1 MICRRP
7 SFHLM
12 VVLLAILAAIGVFGP
27 VHAAPAHAAQ
37 MVAAPS
43 AAAPRFTVEVK
54 GQGQDVILIPG
65 LASSS
70 AVWDDTVKQLQ
81 GRYRLHVIQV
91 AGFAGA
97 PAGANAEGPVIQPTV
112 DALDGYIKSAK
123 LKSPAVIGHSM
134 GGLMGLMLAR
144 QHPEDVSR
152 LMVVDS
158 LPFYAVVFSPAATV
172 EGVKPQ
178 AAAMRDMAEKATPE
192 QWAAGETRTMARLV
206 KSQVGLKAATEAA
219 IASNPSVTG
228 RALYDD
234 LTTDL
239 RGEIAAIK
247 TPTVMLYPWDETTG
261 APRSAYDALYT
272 SAYAPMASAKVKRID
287 GSLHFIMLDQPAAF
301 AAEVESFLK

>member
-1 MICRRP
+1 MIRRLFP
-7 SFHLM
+7 TRAAFACAVAVLTALM
-12 VVLLAILAAIGVFGP
+12 SAHESRAAEP
-27 VHAAPAHAAQ
+27 VP
-37 MVAAPS
+37 VPS
-43 AAAPRFTVEVK
+43 AAAPRFTVAVT
-54 GQGQDVILIPG
+54 GQGPDVILIPG
-65 LASSS
+65 LASSA
-70 AVWDDTVKQLQ
+70 AVWDDTVKQLR

-91 AGFAGA
+91 AGFAGT
-97 PAGANAEGPVIQPTV
+97 PVGANAEGPVIQPAV

-144 QHPEDVSR
+144 QHPEDLGK

-158 LPFYAVVFSPAATV
+158 LPFFPVVFSPQATV
-172 EGVKPQ
+172 ESVRPQ
-178 AAAMRDMAEKATPE
+178 AAAMRDMALKSNPE
-192 QWAAGETRTMARLV
+192 QWAAGETQTMVRLV
-206 KSQVGLKAATEAA
+206 KSPEARKAATAAA

-247 TPTVMLYPWDETTG
+247 TPTVMLYPWDAATG
-261 APRSAYDALYT
+261 APQAMFDTLYT
-272 SAYAPMASAKVKRID
+272 EAYAPMTSAKVKRID
-287 GSLHFIMLDQPAAF
+287 GAFHFIMLDQPAAF

>member
-1 MICRRP
+1 MIRRLFP
-7 SFHLM
+7 TRAAFACA
-12 VVLLAILAAIGVFGP
+12 VAILTALIAS
-27 VHAAPAHAAQ
+27 HESRAAAPIA
-37 MVAAPS
+37 VPS
-43 AAAPRFTVEVK
+43 AAAPRFTVAVTGK
-54 GQGQDVILIPG
+54 GPDVILIPG

-91 AGFAGA
+91 AGFAGT
-97 PAGANAEGPVIQPTV
+97 PVGANAEGPVIQPTV
-112 DALDGYIKSAK
+112 DALDSYIKSAK

-144 QHPEDVSR
+144 QHAEDVGR

-158 LPFYAVVFSPAATV
+158 LPFYPVVFSPQATV
-172 EGVKPQ
+172 EGIKPQ
-178 AAAMRDMAEKATPE
+178 AAAMRDMAEKSTPE
-192 QWAAGETRTMARLV
+192 QWAAGETRTMVRLV
-206 KSQVGLKAATEAA
+206 KSPVGLKAATEAA

-239 RGEIAAIK
+239 RGEIASIN
-247 TPTVMLYPWDETTG
+247 TPTVMLYPWDEATG
-261 APRSAYDALYT
+261 APQAAYDGLYT
-272 SAYAPMASAKVKRID
+272 SAYAPMTSAKVKRID

>member
-1 MICRRP
+1 MNVRR
-7 SFHLM
+7 
-12 VVLLAILAAIGVFGP
+12 ILARAAFACAATAVTATAVF
-27 VHAAPAHAAQ
+27 HPAHAAVP
-37 MVAAPS
+37 VAVPS

-54 GQGQDVILIPG
+54 GQGPDVILIPG

-81 GRYRLHVIQV
+81 SRYRVHIVQV

-97 PAGANAEGPVIQPTV
+97 PVGANAEGPVIQPTV
-112 DALDGYIKSAK
+112 DALDSYIKSAR
-123 LKSPAVIGHSM
+123 LKAPAVIGHSM

-144 QHPEDVSR
+144 QHPEDVGR

-158 LPFYAVVFSPAATV
+158 LPFYAVVFSHQATV
-172 EGVKPQ
+172 EAVKPQ
-178 AAAMRDMAEKATPE
+178 AAAMRDMAQKSTPE

-206 KSQVGLKAATEAA
+206 KSPVGLKAATEAA
-219 IASNPSVTG
+219 IASDPSVTG

-239 RGEIAAIK
+239 RGEIASIK
-247 TPTVMLYPWDETTG
+247 TPTVMLYPWDDAAG
-261 APRSAYDALYT
+261 APQAAYDALYT
-272 SAYAPMASAKVKRID
+272 SAYAPMSSATVKRID

>member
-12 VVLLAILAAIGVFGP
+12 VILLAILAAIGVFGP
-27 VHAAPAHAAQ
+27 VHAAP
-37 MVAAPS
+37 VAVPS

-54 GQGQDVILIPG
+54 GQGPDVILIPG

-81 GRYRLHVIQV
+81 GRYRLHVVQV

-97 PAGANAEGPVIQPTV
+97 PVGANAEGPVIQPTV
-112 DALDGYIKSAK
+112 DALDSYIKSAK
-123 LKSPAVIGHSM
+123 LKAPAVIGHSM

-144 QHPEDVSR
+144 QHPEDVGR

-158 LPFYAVVFSPAATV
+158 LPFYAVVFSPQATV
-172 EGVKPQ
+172 EAVKPQ
-178 AAAMRDMAEKATPE
+178 AAAMRDMAQKSTPE

-206 KSQVGLKAATEAA
+206 KSPVGLKAATEAA
-219 IASNPSVTG
+219 IASDPSVTG

-247 TPTVMLYPWDETTG
+247 TPTVMLYPWDEATG
-261 APRSAYDALYT
+261 APQGAYDALYT
-272 SAYAPMASAKVKRID
+272 NAYAPMTSAKVRRID

>member
-1 MICRRP
+1 
-7 SFHLM
+7 
-12 VVLLAILAAIGVFGP
+12 LLAILAAIGVFGP
-27 VHAAPAHAAQ
+27 VHAAP
-37 MVAAPS
+37 VPVPS
-43 AAAPRFTVEVK
+43 AAAPRFTVEVR
-54 GQGQDVILIPG
+54 GQGPDVILIPG

-81 GRYRLHVIQV
+81 SRYRLHVVQV

-97 PAGANAEGPVIQPTV
+97 PVGANAEGPVIQPTV
-112 DALDGYIKSAK
+112 DALDGYIKSAR

-144 QHPEDVSR
+144 QHPEDVGR

-158 LPFYAVVFSPAATV
+158 LPFYAVVFSPQATV
-172 EGVKPQ
+172 EAVKPQ
-178 AAAMRDMAEKATPE
+178 AAAMRDMAQKSTPE

-206 KSQVGLKAATEAA
+206 KSPVGLKAATEAA
-219 IASNPSVTG
+219 IASDPSVTG

-239 RGEIAAIK
+239 RGEIASIK
-247 TPTVMLYPWDETTG
+247 TPTVMLYPWDEATG
-261 APRSAYDALYT
+261 APQAAYDALYT
-272 SAYAPMASAKVKRID
+272 SAYAPMTSAKVKRID

>member
-1 MICRRP
+1 MTVRR
-7 SFHLM
+7 
-12 VVLLAILAAIGVFGP
+12 ILARAAFACAVTAVTAAAVFHP
-27 VHAAPAHAAQ
+27 VRAATP
-37 MVAAPS
+37 VAVPS
-43 AAAPRFTVEVK
+43 AAAPRFTVTVT
-54 GQGQDVILIPG
+54 GQGPDVILIPG

-70 AVWDDTVKQLQ
+70 AVWDATVKQLE

-97 PAGANAEGPVIQPTV
+97 PVGGNAEGPVIQPSV
-112 DALDGYIKSAK
+112 EALDGYIRSAR
-123 LKSPAVIGHSM
+123 LKAPAVIGHSM

-144 QHPEDVSR
+144 QHPEDVGR

-158 LPFYAVVFSPAATV
+158 LPFYAVVFAPTATV
-172 EGVKPQ
+172 ESVKPQ
-178 AAAMRDMAEKATPE
+178 AAALRDMAEKSTPE
-192 QWAAGETRTMARLV
+192 AWAAGETRTLARLV
-206 KSQVGLKAATEAA
+206 KSPEGLKAATAAA

-247 TPTVMLYPWDETTG
+247 TPTVMLYPWDAATG
-261 APRSAYDALYT
+261 APQEAYDTLYA
-272 SAYAPMASAKVKRID
+272 SAYAPMTSAKVKRID

-301 AAEVESFLK
+301 AAEVESFLRPGS

>member
-1 MICRRP
+1 M
-7 SFHLM
+7 M
-12 VVLLAILAAIGVFGP
+12 VIWLAIMAATGVFGR
-27 VHAAPAHAAQ
+27 VHAAPA
-37 MVAAPS
+37 VAVPS
-43 AAAPRFTVEVK
+43 AAAPRFTVTVT
-54 GQGQDVILIPG
+54 GQGPDVILIPG

-97 PAGANAEGPVIQPTV
+97 PVGANADGPVIQPTV
-112 DALDGYIKSAK
+112 DALDGYIKSAR

-144 QHPEDVSR
+144 QHPEDLGK

-158 LPFYAVVFSPAATV
+158 LPFFPMVFSPQATV
-172 EGVKPQ
+172 ETIKPQ
-178 AAAMRDMAEKATPE
+178 AAAMRDMAEKSTPE
-192 QWAAGETRTMARLV
+192 QWAAGETQTMVRLV
-206 KSQVGLKAATEAA
+206 KSPVGLKAATAAA
-219 IASNPSVTG
+219 IASDPSVTG

-247 TPTVMLYPWDETTG
+247 TPTVMLYPWDEATG
-261 APRSAYDALYT
+261 APQAMFDALYT
-272 SAYAPMASAKVKRID
+272 QAYAPMTSAQVKRID
-287 GSLHFIMLDQPAAF
+287 GSFHFIMLDQPAAF
-301 AAEVESFLK
+301 AAEVERFLK